1 VFVKARIGGIVSPK
15 GYSFI
20 SNSAEELKL
29 GEIGVMAAVKRIHLD
44 ERIARAAQREGA
56 VLVEN
61 SFVTVSNQKRDNQ
74 RSAKAS
80 FSSSKRMNLCL

>member
-1 VFVKARIGGIVSPK
+1 MVKSIFKDLKFIFGCWFLIDSFQSRVGGIVSPK

-44 ERIARAAQREGA
+44 EKIARAAQRQGA
-56 VLVEN
+56 VLMEN
-61 SFVTVSNQKRDNQ
+61 SFVTV
-74 RSAKAS
+74 
-80 FSSSKRMNLCL
+80 L